1 MSNFVGVRVLADGL
15 SPCPNPLSRG
25 AAIDPQTSSAHVVF
39 TDLPDGVI
47 REACILRKASI
58 CEHNIE
64 LALFSLDLGEE
75 AIKIGDVRHLSLY
88 CVYSIDFLCR
98 CRQLRI
104 TPPGYDTYAPV
115 H

>member
-75 AIKIGDVRHLSLY
+75 AIKIGDVRHLSL
-88 CVYSIDFLCR
+88 V
-98 CRQLRI
+98 LRLQYRFPLPLPP
-104 TPPGYDTYAPV
+104 TPHYAARL
-115 H
+115 